1 MDEFRKYEILHKS
14 YLGFTQDQA
23 LLARWNADRNLLGL
37 ISNQRQKLVE
47 SLSTSSRRL
56 PEFWTEVFEA
66 ASELFMARDFPS
78 IYLIGFP
85 RK

>member
-1 MDEFRKYEILHKS
+1 M
-14 YLGFTQDQA
+14 GFTQDQA

-47 SLSTSSRRL
+47 SLRTSSRGL

-66 ASELFMARDFPS
+66 ETELFMARDFPS
-78 IYLIGFP
+78 IYLRGFLP
-85 RK
+85 KWVGDLR